1 MDPKTLV
8 RTYVERVWNG
18 GDAAAVDELV
28 AEDYVAH
35 DPADPAPVRGRE
47 ALKALVRGYRASFP
61 DLVNTIHAQVAE
73 GDLVATRWSSTGTHQ
88 GPAFGLE
95 ATGHRRDVTGMMF
108 IRIQGGQVA
117 EEWHNWDTIGLL
129 RQLGGLPAGTPG
141 TPGTEA

>member
-8 RTYVERVWNG
+8 RAYVERVWNG
-18 GDAAAVDELV
+18 GDPAAVDELV

-35 DPADPAPVRGRE
+35 DPADPEPVRGRD
-47 ALKALVRGYRASFP
+47 ALKALVRNYRTSFP

-88 GPAFGLE
+88 GPAFGLA
-95 ATGHRRDVTGMMF
+95 ATGNRRDVTGMMF
-108 IRIQGGQVA
+108 IRIADGRVA

-129 RQLGGLPAGTPG
+129 AQLGGLPPG
-141 TPGTEA
+141 TPGTQHA